1 MLPDFLIIGA
11 MKCGTTS
18 LYNYLRDHPEI
29 AMSQLKEPSYF
40 CHSYDRPLSW
50 YQSLFPKKE
59 DAVLGE
65 ASTHYTKYPIHNGI
79 PARIHDVLPSVKLI
93 YLVRDPVERIVSQYV
108 HERTRDEETRPMSDC
123 LTLEKTNPYIAYSC
137 YAEQIK
143 QYRPYFEDEQ
153 ILVVNAH
160 KLKNERQQTLH
171 RIIDFLGVEALPL
184 KEERVQEESNQSA
197 GSTERTGI
205 VRTLAQVSWLHRA
218 YACVPERVRD
228 VLKPLYRSPVQKPE
242 IETSKK
248 EALYEYFRPEVEWLR
263 QYTGKT
269 FDTWNV

>member
-18 LYNYLRDHPEI
+18 LYNYLRAHPEI
-29 AMSQLKEPSYF
+29 AMSQHKEPSYF

-50 YQSLFPKKE
+50 YESLFPKKE

-65 ASTHYTKYPIHNGI
+65 ASTHYTKYPIHQGV

-108 HERTRDEETRPMSDC
+108 HKRSHDQETRPLSDC
-123 LTLEKTNPYIAYSC
+123 LELTKENPYVAYSC

-143 QYRPYFEDEQ
+143 QYTPYFEDAN
-153 ILVVNAH
+153 ILVVDAH
-160 KLKNERQQTLH
+160 KLKHERQQTLAQ
-171 RIIDFLGVEALPL
+171 IFDFLGVQPL
-184 KEERVQEESNQSA
+184 QLDGERVQEESNKSA

-218 YACVPERVRD
+218 YASVPERIRD

-242 IETSKK
+242 IETGKK
-248 EALYEYFRPEVEWLR
+248 EALYEYFRPEVKWLR
-263 QYTGKT
+263 QYTGKG
-269 FDTWNV
+269 FDAWRV